1 MSHQD
6 IEYIIDAIFII
17 VMILFVS
24 SVLFM
29 LAVATREPREKTME
43 PQTVTELRWY
53 LARINTAYTQAL
65 DECRKAGTT
74 RLQAILDREQAE
86 RELEAHATKET
97 KNNLKNM
104 KEKLKQ
110 ATETYHTADAAVMT
124 LYKQKIHLE
133 TELEHIQAEKE

>member
-1 MSHQD
+1 
-6 IEYIIDAIFII
+6 
-17 VMILFVS
+17 
-24 SVLFM
+24 
-29 LAVATREPREKTME
+29 ME
-43 PQTVTELRWY
+43 PQTVTELRWH
-53 LARINTAYTQAL
+53 LARIKTAFAQAL
-65 DECRKAGTT
+65 DERRKAENN

-86 RELEAHATKET
+86 RELAAHATKET

-110 ATETYHTADAAVMT
+110 ATETYQTADAAVMT